1 MTFISDSGTGNPV
14 FDYSSRDYAS
24 VFADLEN
31 RIPVYLPEWTSQSN
45 SDFGIV
51 LLQMYAYVC
60 DLLGYYEDRI
70 AGEAF
75 IQTATQAVS
84 ILNLA
89 AMLDYQPTLSVGS
102 TVTLYMTISPA
113 ITGPLTIPAGSIFST
128 QSSTTNPAV
137 LFQTT
142 TALTIAGSGGT
153 TPSLA
158 GSVVATQGLTYT
170 SLPSANWAAFGVPI
184 YATVV
189 PQVATSDGT
198 INQTY
203 PLQYSPVSAGSCAV
217 YVDLGTGPQEWT
229 YEQTLINSGPYDLV
243 YTAFVDANAV
253 FYVIFGDGV
262 NGLVPPLGSPVYA
275 TYQTNVGLTG
285 NVGSG
290 TITVPVTSIVG
301 LTAVTNQQA
310 ASGGANAES
319 LQSIQTNAP
328 ASLKTLNRAV
338 TISDYSTLAL
348 QISGV
353 QWASAIE
360 QTYQL
365 VNLYICPFGGGTVSS
380 LLNTTVDNT
389 ITAQSMANTS
399 VTVFSPTYV
408 AINVTATVVVYDN
421 YSDSATQ
428 AVIQSALQN
437 LLSLSNTG
445 FGFRVSLGLVYQ
457 TILAQAGVNYAI
469 VTSLT
474 RGVTS
479 TLTTALANS
488 TGYTTLYVTQLP
500 TPITAGD
507 SITLNTGGVTTQI
520 VTVAVPAAAGSTQ
533 IAVSSFTANGNY
545 PIGTPVQDTTGVVD
559 AATLANEIP
568 IAGTFTINVSG
579 GLA

>member
-1 MTFISDSGTGNPV
+1 
-14 FDYSSRDYAS
+14 
-24 VFADLEN
+24 
-31 RIPVYLPEWTSQSN
+31 
-45 SDFGIV
+45 
-51 LLQMYAYVC
+51 
-60 DLLGYYEDRI
+60 
-70 AGEAF
+70 
-75 IQTATQAVS
+75 
-84 ILNLA
+84 
-89 AMLDYQPTLSVGS
+89 
-102 TVTLYMTISPA
+102 
-113 ITGPLTIPAGSIFST
+113 
-128 QSSTTNPAV
+128 
-137 LFQTT
+137 
-142 TALTIAGSGGT
+142 
-153 TPSLA
+153 
-158 GSVVATQGLTYT
+158 
-170 SLPSANWAAFGVPI
+170 
-184 YATVV
+184 
-189 PQVATSDGT
+189 
-198 INQTY
+198 
-203 PLQYSPVSAGSCAV
+203 
-217 YVDLGTGPQEWT
+217 
-229 YEQTLINSGPYDLV
+229 
-243 YTAFVDANAV
+243 
-253 FYVIFGDGV
+253 
-262 NGLVPPLGSPVYA
+262 
-275 TYQTNVGLTG
+275 
-285 NVGSG
+285 
-290 TITVPVTSIVG
+290 VG